1 MAIWNEEYYEGLMSS
16 LDEVLQA
23 QQRDVID
30 IICSRLKAV
39 GELNPTSVRELI
51 NLAKWQNADLAKIKK
66 LIKKYSRL
74 SAAEIEKIFRQAA
87 KDSREYAEI
96 LAQQAKG
103 VTYAANVELLAKAA
117 AKTYTDMIL
126 NMSDTYAFKTGFGT
140 LPIRRTYIRAVNKA
154 AAAVSTG
161 TLDYNTAIRQTVK
174 ELADSGLR
182 NVYKDGEVIPAK
194 VRWFD
199 ESGKEYYSRRVDSS
213 VRMNVLEGVRR
224 INQEI
229 LNDAGKKYATGYEI
243 SAHDR
248 PAPDHADIQ
257 GRQYTTAAFEQLNA
271 SLVRPIGTLN
281 CMHIAFPIIYG
292 VSKPAYTD
300 AQLAEFKANAG
311 KQYEYKGKTLS
322 GYECTQQQRK
332 YETAIRRAKDRA
344 NAFEAAGDKT
354 NAAGERRRARELGRE
369 YREFSESVGLSVKL
383 DRARVRGYNK
393 TKIVTDAVG
402 REVKIVKHTSSKA
415 ASNSI
420 TQTVAVNNAINR
432 NYYDETGRWI
442 LQITNNDHGNKKKHP
457 YGKHGEHAHDI
468 IWEDDKIVDRPTRE
482 LTDAERRENE
492 DIL

>member
-1 MAIWNEEYYEGLMSS
+1 MAIWNEEYYNGLLSS

-23 QQRDVID
+23 QQRDVIAV
-30 IICSRLKAV
+30 ICRRLKKI
-39 GELNPTSVRELI
+39 GELNPTSARQLI
-51 NLAKWQNADLAKIKK
+51 HLAKWQNADLAEIKK

-74 SAAEIEKIFRQAA
+74 SSAEIDKAFGQVAR
-87 KDSREYAEI
+87 DSAEYADI
-96 LAQQAKG
+96 LAQQARG

-126 NMSDTYAFKTGFGT
+126 NMSDTYAFKTGFGM
-140 LPIRRTYIRAVNKA
+140 LPIRQTYIKAVNKA
-154 AAAVSTG
+154 VAAVSTG
-161 TLDYNTAIRQTVK
+161 TLDYNTAIQQTVK

-182 NVYKDGEVIPAK
+182 NVYKDGEVVPAK

-199 ESGKEYYSRRVDSS
+199 EDGKAYYSRRVDSS
-213 VRMNVLEGVRR
+213 VRMNVLEGVRC

-229 LNDAGKKYATGYEI
+229 LNDAGEKYATGYEI

-257 GRQYTTAAFEQLNA
+257 GRQYRTAEYEQLNA
-271 SLVRPIGTLN
+271 SLARPIGTLN

-300 AQLAEFKANAG
+300 DELAQFKENAD
-311 KQYEYKGKTLS
+311 KQYEYKGKTFS

-332 YETAIRRAKDRA
+332 YETTIRRAKDRV
-344 NAFEAAGDKT
+344 NAFEAAGDKV
-354 NAAGERRRARELGRE
+354 NATRERRKVRELGRE

-393 TKIVTDAVG
+393 PI
-402 REVKIVKHTSSKA
+402 IVKNAAGQEIRVVRHTSTDGE
-415 ASNSI
+415 SNSI

-432 NYYDETGRWI
+432 NFYDETGRWI
-442 LQITNNDHGNKKKHP
+442 TQITNNDHGNRKKHP

-468 IWEDDKIVDRPTRE
+468 IWKDGKIVGRPTRE
-482 LTDAERRENE
+482 LTEAERRENE

>member
-103 VTYAANVELLAKAA
+103 VTYAANTVLLAKAA
-117 AKTYTDMIL
+117 AKTYVDEIL
-126 NMSDTYAFKTGFGT
+126 NMSDTYAFKTSFGT
-140 LPIRRTYIRAVNKA
+140 LPIRQTYIKAVNKA

-161 TLDYNTAIRQTVK
+161 TLDYNTAIQQTVK

-182 NVYKDGEVIPAK
+182 NIWKDGEIIPAK
-194 VRWFD
+194 IRWFD
-199 ESGKEYYSRRVDSS
+199 ENGEAYYSRRVDSS

-229 LNDAGKKYATGYEI
+229 LNDVGKKYATGYEI

-257 GRQYTTAAFEQLNA
+257 GRQYKAVEYEQLNA
-271 SLVRPIGTLN
+271 SLARPIGTLN

-300 AQLAEFKANAG
+300 DELAQFKENAD
-311 KQYEYKGKTLS
+311 KQYEYKGKTFS

-332 YETAIRRAKDRA
+332 YETTIRRAKDRV
-344 NAFEAAGDKT
+344 NAFEAAGDKV
-354 NAAGERRRARELGRE
+354 NATRERRKVRELGRE

-393 TKIVTDAVG
+393 PI
-402 REVKIVKHTSSKA
+402 IVKNAAGQEIRVVRHTSTYGE
-415 ASNSI
+415 SNSI

-432 NYYDETGRWI
+432 NFYDETGCWTK
-442 LQITNNDHGNKKKHP
+442 QITNNDHGNKKKHP

-468 IWEDDKIVDRPTRE
+468 IWEDDKIVDRPVRE